1 MEEQATR
8 RKRGFLRE
16 RFRGA
21 NIYRKGREK
30 RARIYLKRSTGIE
43 DSDSIVSWQPLPY
56 VLLKVVIAAVILVS
70 LYILSPVLGGWL
82 EKGFRFF
89 KLHEIYSFTF
99 PSRSFFDTVARGLV
113 LLIELYYG
121 GYFCYHQLL
130 ALCSTLVMSARV
142 GKLCLI
148 KSILIRKE
156 VHVMSTHDLDLVVL
170 KQNLLS
176 RVLGIATLVV
186 TTRNGIRLTI
196 RGLTYAPAL
205 MKGISSQSDTGRTT

>member
-1 MEEQATR
+1 
-8 RKRGFLRE
+8 
-16 RFRGA
+16 
-21 NIYRKGREK
+21 
-30 RARIYLKRSTGIE
+30 
-43 DSDSIVSWQPLPY
+43 
-56 VLLKVVIAAVILVS
+56 
-70 LYILSPVLGGWL
+70 
-82 EKGFRFF
+82 
-89 KLHEIYSFTF
+89 
-99 PSRSFFDTVARGLV
+99 V